1 MASFVA
7 VSSPPTHNSNGI
19 GVSFKTAMAA
29 ITVSGVTTAGGAG
42 GGGGGDSSPTGAE
55 AQSWSDG

>member
-29 ITVSGVTTAGGAG
+29 ITVSGVATAG
-42 GGGGGDSSPTGAE
+42 GGGGAPTGAE

>member
-29 ITVSGVTTAGGAG
+29 ITVSGVTTAGGG
-42 GGGGGDSSPTGAE
+42 GGAAPTGAA

>member
-29 ITVSGVTTAGGAG
+29 ITVSGVTTAGG
-42 GGGGGDSSPTGAE
+42 GGGGDSSPTGAE

>member
-29 ITVSGVTTAGGAG
+29 ITVSGVTTAGGG
-42 GGGGGDSSPTGAE
+42 GGGGAAPTGAE

>member
-29 ITVSGVTTAGGAG
+29 ITVSGVATAG
-42 GGGGGDSSPTGAE
+42 GGGGGGAAPTGAA

>member
-1 MASFVA
+1 MAIVVK
-7 VSSPPTHNSNGI
+7 VSSPSTHNSEGI
-19 GVSFKTAMAA
+19 GIAHKSQVAVLLSS
-29 ITVSGVTTAGGAG
+29 SGS

>member
-19 GVSFKTAMAA
+19 GVSFKAAMAA
-29 ITVSGVTTAGGAG
+29 ITVSGVTTAGGG
-42 GGGGGDSSPTGAE
+42 GGGGGAAPTGAE

>member
-29 ITVSGVTTAGGAG
+29 ITVSGVATAG
-42 GGGGGDSSPTGAE
+42 GGGGGAAPTGAE